1 MPMFRAFVNHLNRSF
16 DEDRI
21 GETAK
26 SAAAFAPGK
35 TLDASFVVRK
45 GSTAHKLVQTYLN
58 RMPHHLRESLR
69 GAIHGALTSKPA
81 KPITFAWAPGYDF
94 EVNIWDYGCGMTVLV
109 RGRYPKDRTPSRT
122 DR

>member
-1 MPMFRAFVNHLNRSF
+1 MPMFRAFVNHLNREF
-16 DEDRI
+16 GPDRI
-21 GETAK
+21 GENVK
-26 SAAAFAPGK
+26 AAGAFAPGK

-45 GSTAHKLVQTYLN
+45 GSTEHKLVQSYLKK
-58 RMPHHLRESLR
+58 MPPHLRESLR

-109 RGRYPKDRTPSRT
+109 RGRYPADRTPSRT